1 MSKNEN
7 EAVKVLQIHI
17 QKLQK
22 QKEKLDQK
30 FKYPHSE
37 EFRQE
42 FINLSREYMSLDK
55 LKQIETIKDTRKR
68 LKALEDLEKRDKYL
82 KKRLAEMKALSDYWT
97 VENIEKN
104 CDKIAELDRKIEQ
117 CNIAIMF
124 VPSWP

>member
-7 EAVKVLQIHI
+7 EAVKALQIHI

-22 QKEKLDQK
+22 QKEILDQK

-42 FINLSREYMSLDK
+42 YINLSREYISLDK
-55 LKQIETIKDTRKR
+55 LKQIETIKDARKR
-68 LKALEDLEKRDKYL
+68 LKALEDLKKRDKYIN
-82 KKRLAEMKALSDYWT
+82 KRLAEMKALSDYWT
-97 VENIEKN
+97 VENIEKY

-117 CNIAIMF
+117 CDVAITF
-124 VPSWP
+124 IPSWP

>member
-7 EAVKVLQIHI
+7 EAVKALQIHI

-22 QKEKLDQK
+22 QKENLDQK

-42 FINLSREYMSLDK
+42 FINLSREYTSLDK

-68 LKALEDLEKRDKYL
+68 LKALEDLEK
-82 KKRLAEMKALSDYWT
+82 KRQISK
-97 VENIEKN
+97 EKVSRN
-104 CDKIAELDRKIEQ
+104 ESFI
-117 CNIAIMF
+117 
-124 VPSWP
+124 